1 MKSDGY
7 NADAEKVE
15 KANSKL
21 NPRKGVD
28 EVEKVDLARIFHEQR
43 EGCVWG
49 CDRVSVA
56 PTGVKWAAGPFRRVV
71 GATSAAGS
79 ARGGDADAFP
89 PIRSSS

>member
-28 EVEKVDLARIFHEQR
+28 EVEKVDL
-43 EGCVWG
+43 
-49 CDRVSVA
+49 VA
-56 PTGVKWAAGPFRRVV
+56 L
-71 GATSAAGS
+71 GATSGKTPAGS
-79 ARGGDADAFP
+79 DGDA
-89 PIRSSS
+89 